1 MKRSNRLNPDKRMEV
16 GESLVVERL
25 RLGGRSG
32 NLFVDSA
39 NAGSQW
45 HRAVQ
50 NFAWNRTGWSV
61 RSVIGSLSADNEVDP
76 SEKEDCGVGAYELAA
91 QDWNPSLVRLR

>member
-1 MKRSNRLNPDKRMEV
+1 MKRANRLNPDKRMEV
-16 GESLVVERL
+16 GKSLVVERL
-25 RLGGRSG
+25 RFSRRSG
-32 NLFVDSA
+32 NLFVDCA

-50 NFAWNRTGWSV
+50 NFAGNRTGWSM
-61 RSVIGSLSADNEVDP
+61 RCVIGNLSADNEVDT
-76 SEKEDCGVGAYELAA
+76 SEKEDCGVDAYELAA